1 MMEICLDTV
10 KSDFNSVSASV
21 ESFIVKRLVDISK
34 ELTDSFSYY
43 IRSRLITTYVD
54 DEL

>member
-10 KSDFNSVSASV
+10 KSDLNPVSPSV

-34 ELTDSFSYY
+34 ELTDSF
-43 IRSRLITTYVD
+43 
-54 DEL
+54 

>member
-10 KSDFNSVSASV
+10 KSDLNSVPASV

-34 ELTDSFSYY
+34 ELTDAF
-43 IRSRLITTYVD
+43 
-54 DEL
+54 